1 MIRLLEI
8 KEHCLIRMKPGLSCF
23 FNYYLFDDNNSIKG
37 DFSCKDFNAIGSAKN
52 LDELLSTE
60 FTQEQFNVFKLI
72 MANYAR
78 EIEAGT
84 HGVAGKEALLIMMNA
99 EQLNYS
105 IANNLSISRHDC
117 LLDDSKSLNQVAI
130 YNFNTTFLDSFKKG
144 LIQTRHEF
152 EKLSET
158 MPIVV
163 DKATDLI
170 KVEVKENAIIEYS
183 YVLKNVS
190 SGDTD
195 AAGIASFVSGMKG
208 QLIED
213 VCSGKSI
220 QSEMM
225 GFTVIYRYSLNDGN
239 LIESFN
245 LREIKL
251 EHCD

>member
-1 MIRLLEI
+1 MYKTVI
-8 KEHCLIRMKPGLSCF
+8 KTIVIIVIIKFVSDYF
-23 FNYYLFDDNNSIKG
+23 FDDNNDINS
-37 DFSCKDFNAIGSAKN
+37 DFSCKDFNAIGSVRDFDEFESAK
-52 LDELLSTE
+52 SK
-60 FTQEQFNVFKLI
+60 FTHKQFNVFKLI

-84 HGVAGKEALLIMMNA
+84 HGVAGKEALLIMINA
-99 EQLNYS
+99 EQLTYS
-105 IANNLSISRHDC
+105 IANSLSISRHDC

-130 YNFNTTFLDSFKKG
+130 NNFNTTFLDSFKKG
-144 LIQTRHEF
+144 LTETRHEF
-152 EKLSET
+152 EKLNET
-158 MPIVV
+158 MPIAV

-170 KVEVKENAIIEYS
+170 NVEVKENAIIEYS

-190 SGDTD
+190 SSDSSD
-195 AAGIASFVSGMKG
+195 VGIADFVSGMNG

-220 QSEMM
+220 QSDMM
-225 GFTVIYRYSLNDGN
+225 GFTVIYRYSFNDGS

-245 LREIKL
+245 LRDIKL